1 MFTYVGAHR
10 QTQRAVSPHQSRKH
24 PLACTESHP
33 HSHPEA
39 MKPNNDQ
46 QSDAERGV
54 TLHIMET
61 LIKVINK

>member
-1 MFTYVGAHR
+1 
-10 QTQRAVSPHQSRKH
+10 
-24 PLACTESHP
+24 
-33 HSHPEA
+33 